1 MAMESEIVVTE
12 RQLLLERLST
22 EVVDNAKDII
32 RIVDELTSPDP
43 SKSHSAYYK
52 ILHFAGHD
60 VVNKIVN
67 SHLRE
72 SQLDLLV
79 GKRIELISEYQIT
92 RCLVTALEPS
102 RYMAFGSA
110 TMYEDM
116 MRLNSS
122 DWTAAI
128 ANDEVFG
135 TMKDSEYFKSKF
147 NHLLKMVR
155 ERHRIC
161 LSKYY
166 LNSPFRELLEKKALR
181 KEWLRAESSIM

>member
-1 MAMESEIVVTE
+1 MESETMVTE

-22 EVVDNAKDII
+22 MVVDNAKDII
-32 RIVDELTSPDP
+32 RIVDELTNPDP
-43 SKSHSAYYK
+43 SQLHSAYYK
-52 ILHFAGHD
+52 ILHFAPHE

-67 SHLRE
+67 KHLRE

-79 GKRIELISEYQIT
+79 GKRIEVISEYQIT

-102 RYMAFGSA
+102 RYMAYGSA
-110 TMYEDM
+110 TMYEDL

-155 ERHRIC
+155 ERHRVC
-161 LSKYY
+161 LAKYY
-166 LNSPFRELLEKKALR
+166 LNSPFRELLERKALR
-181 KEWLRAESSIM
+181 KEWLRAESSMM

>member
-1 MAMESEIVVTE
+1 MESEMVVTE
-12 RQLLLERLST
+12 RQLLLESLAAA
-22 EVVDNAKDII
+22 VVLNAKDIV
-32 RIVDELTSPDP
+32 RILDELTSPDP
-43 SKSHSAYYK
+43 SQSHSAYYK
-52 ILHFAGHD
+52 ILHFAPHD

-67 SHLRE
+67 RHLRE

-79 GKRIELISEYQIT
+79 GKRIEMISEYQVT

-147 NHLLKMVR
+147 NHVLKMVK
-155 ERHRIC
+155 ERHRVC
-161 LSKYY
+161 LAKYY
-166 LNSPFRELLEKKALR
+166 LNSPFRELLERKALR
-181 KEWLRAESSIM
+181 KEWLRAESSVM